1 LGRRI
6 VSERRRQVIE
16 VPFERRAGAERR
28 TSARRSSNER
38 RVSPPEG
45 VHRLD
50 E

>member
-1 LGRRI
+1 M
-6 VSERRRQVIE
+6 VSERRRQVIV
-16 VPFERRAGAERR
+16 VPFERRSGAQRR
-28 TSARRSSNER
+28 SVARRSTNER